1 MKQQYLGIEIDLSK
15 DSKYDEFPM
24 ELLKKH
30 YLKPNEPSPQYAFA
44 RAATNFCY
52 GDYEFAQR
60 MYGYVSDQ
68 LACFS
73 SPIISNS
80 VAGTWSEKVENWN
93 YTQEDVER
101 RKGAFTTTENIRAMP
116 ISCFITMIPDSL
128 SGQIEAAKEL
138 AHLSTVGGGVGQ
150 YLGMR
155 GITEKSPGAIPYLKT
170 MDSNIL
176 YYHQAGTRRGTVAG
190 YLDITHPDLIEF
202 LGSRVPSGGSDLN
215 RKAFNVNN
223 AVNITYEFLDAV
235 AQDSDWNLIDPY
247 SKVVVHTV
255 KARELWHEILET
267 RFLTGEPYIHNV
279 DESNERLHPALK
291 AKGFSVK
298 ASNICTEITLII
310 DELHTAICCLLSING
325 EKFDEWKDTQI
336 IEDCT
341 RFLDNVLQ
349 WFIDYAQ
356 PELHKAVR
364 SARNSR
370 DIGLG
375 FMGWHNFLMKKKIPF
390 ESGGVGSAAQWAY
403 QISKLIDDR
412 SLEASKQLAAERG
425 EPEYLV
431 GYGVR
436 NAHRIAYAPNANS
449 SIICQTS
456 ASIEAIRANIYVHRT
471 RIGSYTVKNKFLEE
485 DIIRIAAEKNL
496 NVNDIWLSIL
506 QNNGSIQGMDDV
518 FTPEEQKL
526 YKIATEIDQR
536 YVIDQARIR
545 QEFIDQACSVNVYL
559 NEGVSRRELNQ
570 IHLRAFSR
578 EPELPGKPLKTLY
591 YLRANKNSTF
601 ETVSGKIQRTALKD
615 YESQEV
621 DKTECTSCHA

>member
-15 DSKYDEFPM
+15 DETYDEFPL

-30 YLKPNEPSPQYAFA
+30 YLKPDENSPQYAFA

-60 MYGYVSDQ
+60 MYNYVSDQ
-68 LACFS
+68 HACFS

-80 VAGTWSEKVENWN
+80 VKGMWHTLVDKWGYSE
-93 YTQEDVER
+93 EDIAH
-101 RKGAFTTTENIRAMP
+101 RKTAFTTDETVRAMP
-116 ISCFITMIPDSL
+116 ISCFITMVPDSL
-128 SGQIEAAKEL
+128 NGQIESAKEL
-138 AHLSTVGGGVGQ
+138 AHLSTIGGGVGQ

-202 LGSRVPSGGSDLN
+202 LGVRVPSGGSDLN

-223 AVNITYEFLDAV
+223 AVNITYAFLDAV
-235 AQDSDWNLIDPY
+235 EADADWNLTDPH
-247 SKVVVHTV
+247 SKEVVHTV
-255 KARELWHEILET
+255 KARELWQSILET

-279 DESNERLHPALK
+279 EESNNKLHPALK
-291 AKGFSVK
+291 ERGYSVK
-298 ASNICTEITLII
+298 ASNICTEIILII

-325 EKFDEWKDTQI
+325 EKYDEWKDSKI

-349 WFIDYAQ
+349 WFVDYASD
-356 PELHKAVR
+356 ELHKAVR

-375 FMGWHNFLMKKKIPF
+375 YMGWHNYLMKNKIPF
-390 ESGGVGSAAQWAY
+390 ESGGVGSAAQWAHTH
-403 QISKLIDDR
+403 SKLIDER
-412 SLEASKQLAAERG
+412 SLAASKQLAAERG
-425 EPEYLV
+425 EPEYLK

-471 RIGSYTVKNKFLEE
+471 RIGSYTVKNKFLEQ
-485 DIIRIAAEKNL
+485 DIIRIADEKNL

-506 QNNGSIQGMDDV
+506 QNNGSIQGMDDI
-518 FTPEEQKL
+518 FTAEEQKL
-526 YKIATEIDQR
+526 YKIATEIDQN
-536 YVIDQARIR
+536 YVVDQARIR
-545 QEFIDQACSVNVYL
+545 QAHIDQACSVNLYL
-559 NEGVSRRELNQ
+559 NEGVSRRTLNQ
-570 IHLRAFSR
+570 IHLRAFSKD
-578 EPELPGKPLKTLY
+578 PALPGNPLKTLY
-591 YLRANKNSTF
+591 YLRANKSDTF

-621 DKTECTSCHA
+621 DKVECTSCHA

>member
-1 MKQQYLGIEIDLSK
+1 MKEQYLGIEIDLSK
-15 DSKYDEFPM
+15 DAKYDEFPL

-30 YLKPNEPSPQYAFA
+30 YLKPDETSPQYAFA

-60 MYGYVSDQ
+60 MYNYVSDQ

-80 VAGTWSEKVENWN
+80 VKGTWSAKNDEWGYSPEAIAK
-93 YTQEDVER
+93 
-101 RKGAFTTTENIRAMP
+101 RKGLFVTHDTVRAMP
-116 ISCFITMIPDSL
+116 ISCFITMVPDSL
-128 SGQIEAAKEL
+128 NGQIESAKEL
-138 AHLSTVGGGVGQ
+138 AHLSTIGGGVGQ

-202 LGSRVPSGGSDLN
+202 LGVRVPSGGSDLN

-223 AVNITYEFLDAV
+223 AVNINYKFLDAV
-235 AQDSDWNLIDPY
+235 KQDLDWELIDPY
-247 SKVVVHTV
+247 SKAVVHTV
-255 KARELWHEILET
+255 KARELWQEILDT

-279 DESNERLHPALK
+279 EESNRRLHPALK
-291 AKGFSVK
+291 DKGYSVK
-298 ASNICTEITLII
+298 ASNICTEIILII

-325 EKFDEWKDTQI
+325 EKYDEWKDTQI

-349 WFIDYAQ
+349 WFIDYASTD
-356 PELHKAVR
+356 LHKAVR
-364 SARNSR
+364 SAKNSR

-375 FMGWHNFLMKKKIPF
+375 FMGWHNYLMKNKIPF
-390 ESGGVGSAAQWAY
+390 ESGGIGSAAQWAHT
-403 QISKLIDDR
+403 ISKLMDER

-471 RIGSYTVKNKFLEE
+471 RVGSYTVKNKFLEE

-496 NVNDIWLSIL
+496 NADEIWSDILS
-506 QNNGSIQGMDDV
+506 NKGSIQGMDDI
-518 FTPEEQKL
+518 FTKEEQKL

-545 QEFIDQACSVNVYL
+545 QAHIDQACSVNLHL
-559 NEGVSRRELNQ
+559 NEGISRRELNQ
-570 IHLRAFSR
+570 LHLRAFS
-578 EPELPGKPLKTLY
+578 EDPELPGQPLKTLY
-591 YLRANKNSTF
+591 YLRANKKSTF

-621 DKTECTSCHA
+621 DKVECVSCQA